1 MGTGND
7 LKGRVSDG
15 ATFRDQD
22 LVIDGCNDEGAGGV
36 PPLGGPEDIRDVRSA
51 SQRGVTG
58 VVIGGGGLGGG
69 GDVANEGVHLEE
81 TGYRFGVY
89 CKSPNI

>member
-69 GDVANEGVHLEE
+69 GDVANEGVHSHA
-81 TGYRFGVY
+81 TGYHCGIYR
-89 CKSPNI
+89 KSTHL